1 MNKWIKRHIFLF
13 LLLSSTHI
21 KTETTEHFFTSAKI
35 IAFKECVHN
44 LYIIAAHYPKL
55 SLVFTTIMCLLG
67 YPKLY
72 RFFKKKAP
80 PSQLSSK
87 INVTVT
93 LQKETG
99 NATAI
104 FQNEK
109 QKNTYPAINSYEM
122 SKQCRYCIAEKMID
136 ESALTIMID
145 GLIIEGASLSDV
157 MNRGITWFPAYE
169 IIDLQSHEIKS
180 PVSHAQQYS
189 FSPNEEY
196 LLVRFI
202 QKEGRISRF
211 LQRFNKTRPLLPE
224 KDCSK
229 ICYQIIHLP
238 TNTHCTISNA
248 LYVDFMDNTSIRV
261 RKQEEEE
268 KYYTLTLNSNLTSYQ
283 LVLKEIDDS
292 IKNTDQTNNPIISEN
307 HETPRPGIEFY
318 FNHIVNAYALKI
330 DETEISYAIRYFT
343 HKEFVCISIQHEK
356 CNALDS
362 IAKTTGIQ
370 AMTGAVGDKIKQ
382 KPTYDLVC
390 FNRVGQKFIIPPDK
404 PILNPVMWRF
414 TNNNTLI
421 YGQRDE
427 KKNSI
432 KYYEVNLQTGTTDKY
447 KKGCSV
453 QFNADQTIAINNKEN
468 KECIKKEYNPIDFAD
483 TAQKIKDGAKEGVV
497 DFVGGLTNLLSQ
509 TNNNKKEKKEKKNG
523 KNKKKEKIETN
534 VEYTNYTF
542 KKQKLSTELSKQT
555 DYMQCI
561 ENGIHGLVLNLHIFK
576 RDKFSSLVGDVNC
589 LNGYAKDHFNKDQ
602 NAESI
607 CISHDI
613 PKKMKY
619 FSYQSFKYELSR
631 MIDYVKTKPVLI
643 SLFLQTND
651 CTVDKIYEEVNAAT
665 AEQKYN
671 PLFCVDNIDTT
682 VNPLATMKAQD
693 LIDQNKR
700 VLLFS
705 DKIGTPTKP
714 FESIKGQILL
724 PLEWAS
730 TQSKESKK
738 ACFVETIEHQV

>member
-1 MNKWIKRHIFLF
+1 MLP
-13 LLLSSTHI
+13 STHI
-21 KTETTEHFFTSAKI
+21 KTEMTEHFFTSAKI

-55 SLVFTTIMCLLG
+55 SLVFTTIMCLLC
-67 YPKLY
+67 YPKLH

-80 PSQLSSK
+80 PSKLSPQ
-87 INVTVT
+87 INVKVKLKEETATVVF
-93 LQKETG
+93 K
-99 NATAI
+99 
-104 FQNEK
+104 NEK

-122 SKQCRYCIAEKMID
+122 SKQCRYCIAEQIIA
-136 ESALTIMID
+136 ESVITTMID

-157 MNRGITWFPAYE
+157 MNRTITWFPAYE
-169 IIDLQSHEIKS
+169 IIDLQLHEIKS

-189 FSPNEEY
+189 FSPKEEY

-248 LYVDFMDNTSIRV
+248 LYVDFMDDTSIRV

-283 LVLKEIDDS
+283 LVPKEIDENT
-292 IKNTDQTNNPIISEN
+292 KNTDQPDNPIISEN

-318 FNHIVNAYALKI
+318 FNHALNTCVLKI
-330 DETEISYAIRYFT
+330 DGKKIPYAIRYFT
-343 HKEFVCISIQHEK
+343 HKKFVCISIQHEK
-356 CNALDS
+356 CNALSS
-362 IAKTTGIQ
+362 IAKITVIQ
-370 AMTGAVGDKIKQ
+370 ALTGAVGDKIKQ

-390 FNRVGQKFIIPPDK
+390 FNRDTKKFIIPRKK

-447 KKGCSV
+447 KKGRYV
-453 QFNADQTIAINNKEN
+453 QFNTDQTIAINNKDN
-468 KECIKKEYNPIDFAD
+468 KECIKKEYNP
-483 TAQKIKDGAKEGVV
+483 KIKDVAKGVAEI
-497 DFVGGLTNLLSQ
+497 FVGGMTNLLSQ
-509 TNNNKKEKKEKKNG
+509 TNNKNKEKKEKKNG
-523 KNKKKEKIETN
+523 KNKEKEKIETN

-542 KKQKLSTELSKQT
+542 KKQTLSTEPSKQT

-561 ENGIHGLVLNLHIFK
+561 ENGIHGLELNLYIFK
-576 RDKFSSLVGDVNC
+576 RDKFNNFTGHANC
-589 LNGYAKDHFNKDQ
+589 LNGYAKDHFNKDK

-607 CISHDI
+607 CISHKT
-613 PKKMKY
+613 PKTMSY
-619 FSYQSFKYELSR
+619 FCYQSFKYELSR
-631 MIDYVKTKPVLI
+631 MIAYVKIKPVLI

-651 CTVDKIYEEVNAAT
+651 CTVDKIYEEVSAAT
-665 AEQKYN
+665 TEQKYN
-671 PLFCVDNIDTT
+671 PLFSVDDIDTA
-682 VNPLATMKAQD
+682 VNPLSTVNVKD

-700 VLLFS
+700 ILLFS
-705 DKIGTPTKP
+705 NKTDAPTKS
-714 FESIKGQILL
+714 FESIKSKILL
-724 PLEWAS
+724 PLKWAS
-730 TQSKESKK
+730 TKSNETSKG
-738 ACFVETIEHQV
+738 CFVEKIEHRT